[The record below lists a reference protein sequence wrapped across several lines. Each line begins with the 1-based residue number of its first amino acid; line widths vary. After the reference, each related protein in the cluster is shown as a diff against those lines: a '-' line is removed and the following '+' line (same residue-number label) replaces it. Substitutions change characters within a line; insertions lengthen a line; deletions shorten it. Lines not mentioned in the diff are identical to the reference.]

1 MQPWRTE
8 QRYSAERL
16 TLASRTAVLSMNNP
30 VDAEAMLK
38 VQIGVADMR
47 DLVAGAA

>member
-1 MQPWRTE
+1 
-8 QRYSAERL
+8 
-16 TLASRTAVLSMNNP
+16 MNNP
-30 VDAEAMLK
+30 VDDAEAMLK